1 MAEEGGG
8 RSERTGARRTRSQA
22 APGWSPTDALIL
34 VNEIAAVEADC
45 SNALASF
52 QKWKIIAEN
61 CAAQDVSRNLNQL
74 RRKWNSLRDE
84 HSKIKKWESQSRVG
98 SYWGLE
104 SGMREELG
112 LPKLFD
118 EELFKAIDN
127 LLRAR
132 GNKSDTDPDSDPEA
146 KGETVDGF
154 GEELGGFLPLAK
166 KKRRLLTSKEWK
178 RLAGEDP
185 SEDCEEE
192 NPSKCQAKVK
202 LPKCRAEK
210 NLTKSCVEEHDRV
223 KSSAEE
229 NPQKSSMKKNPRKG
243 PLKAEETNFDVEDK
257 KQILALILRENAEKI
272 NFIVAENAQYHTK
285 NMNSAAEDHQNK
297 SAEFVRFQGDKIIT
311 CLGDIVKTLG
321 QLCDIV

>member
-52 QKWKIIAEN
+52 QKWQIIAEN

-104 SGMREELG
+104 TGRREELG
-112 LPKLFD
+112 LPTLFD

-146 KGETVDGF
+146 KGEMVDGF
-154 GEELGGFLPLAK
+154 GEELGMIV
-166 KKRRLLTSKEWK
+166 
-178 RLAGEDP
+178 P
-185 SEDCEEE
+185 S
-192 NPSKCQAKVK
+192 
-202 LPKCRAEK
+202 
-210 NLTKSCVEEHDRV
+210 
-223 KSSAEE
+223 
-229 NPQKSSMKKNPRKG
+229 
-243 PLKAEETNFDVEDK
+243 
-257 KQILALILRENAEKI
+257 
-272 NFIVAENAQYHTK
+272 FI
-285 NMNSAAEDHQNK
+285 
-297 SAEFVRFQGDKIIT
+297 
-311 CLGDIVKTLG
+311 
-321 QLCDIV
+321 